1 MHLCTL
7 VFIYSYISL
16 SIHIPLYHL
25 CIISFMRFYHDL
37 AIHIL
42 FIFLS
47 CMLLL
52 IHVFLSCSIYSFMYD
67 NHIFISYTLIFI
79 SCHLLVTSYI
89 LLTYIFIYF
98 IGLSYLMTYTYTFL
112 YLYVFLVLYQTVLS
126 PVGVWNKDSSF
137 DTYRYFS
144 YLYSFTYQ
152 IYIYCY
158 FFVHIYILSY
168 HVFQL
173 TLTKRLVHLVQQF
186 NFQTRCVHQM
196 PLNRIWLYSRLNDL
210 SIKSKNTYNG
220 VLTKELCKLQAV
232 KKINNLQHL
241 QQQQQPLSFVIF
253 GCTISSI
260 LYQSIYG

>member
-16 SIHIPLYHL
+16 SIHIALYHL

-42 FIFLS
+42 SIFLS
-47 CMLLL
+47 DKLLL

-89 LLTYIFIYF
+89 LLTYIFMYF
-98 IGLSYLMTYTYTFL
+98 IRLSYLMTYTNTFL
-112 YLYVFLVLYQTVLS
+112 YLYVSLVLYQTVLS
-126 PVGVWNKDSSF
+126 PVGVKNRDSSF
-137 DTYRYFS
+137 DTCRYFS

-158 FFVHIYILSY
+158 FLFIMTIIYSY
-168 HVFQL
+168 HIL
-173 TLTKRLVHLVQQF
+173 
-186 NFQTRCVHQM
+186 
-196 PLNRIWLYSRLNDL
+196 LYS
-210 SIKSKNTYNG
+210 
-220 VLTKELCKLQAV
+220 
-232 KKINNLQHL
+232 HH
-241 QQQQQPLSFVIF
+241 VIY
-253 GCTISSI
+253 
-260 LYQSIYG
+260 L

>member
-37 AIHIL
+37 AIHVL

-89 LLTYIFIYF
+89 LLTYIFMYF

-112 YLYVFLVLYQTVLS
+112 YLYVFLVLYQIVLS
-126 PVGVWNKDSSF
+126 PIGVQNKDSSF

-152 IYIYCY
+152 IYIWIDSR
-158 FFVHIYILSY
+158 FKGLS
-168 HVFQL
+168 L
-173 TLTKRLVHLVQQF
+173 
-186 NFQTRCVHQM
+186 
-196 PLNRIWLYSRLNDL
+196 
-210 SIKSKNTYNG
+210 KSKNTHNE

-232 KKINNLQHL
+232 KK
-241 QQQQQPLSFVIF
+241 SAT
-253 GCTISSI
+253 CSTCCSS
-260 LYQSIYG
+260 SSHCF